1 MPLWQ
6 DRGSIFPESCW
17 AFKKNR
23 AVSASFYCGGCFKT
37 VFCAQAVAGVIR
49 DGVSI
54 AVSLPNMIC
63 NHAQIIIF
71 CTAH

>member
-23 AVSASFYCGGCFKT
+23 AVSASFFVANVSEI
-37 VFCAQAVAGVIR
+37 VFCAQAAAGAIR